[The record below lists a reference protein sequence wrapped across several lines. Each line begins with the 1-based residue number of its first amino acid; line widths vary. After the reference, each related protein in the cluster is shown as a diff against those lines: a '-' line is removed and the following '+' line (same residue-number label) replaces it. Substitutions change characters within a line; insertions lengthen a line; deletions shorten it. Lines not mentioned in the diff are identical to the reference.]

1 MPPLAHLHGRNHYAP
16 NKNRQNN
23 SYYLDWVK
31 PTMMK
36 LRTIELTRINLI
48 LKKQLGE
55 LWLTTDDCWNESNRC
70 NRSIA
75 RVRVSAFPT
84 ANVPLTFIPL
94 WCS

>member
-16 NKNRQNN
+16 NKNRQKN

-55 LWLTTDDCWNESNRC
+55 LWLTTDDCWNELSQ
-70 NRSIA
+70 IA
-75 RVRVSAFPT
+75 AIGPLRESVFPLSRL
-84 ANVPLTFIPL
+84 PMFR
-94 WCS
+94 